1 MKNIRF
7 LLWIPI
13 AVITMAMLS
22 CSDKAEQI
30 IIDPNAEEQIEP
42 LTVTPFDIKKG
53 VNVSHWLAASSKR
66 GDERRNFFT
75 QSEVQKLKAM
85 GFDHLRLPVDE
96 EQLFDKEGV
105 IDEEALGLLKDCI
118 GWCQTA
124 GMKIIVDMHTLRSHN
139 DKAVNASATGYK
151 AARRLWL
158 KLAEQEKFRKE
169 WKILAEEL
177 SAYPN
182 DLVAFELLNE
192 PVAPY
197 ATQWNALSANLVR
210 DIRATQ
216 PERKLIIGPNGWNNI
231 NQLGTLTL
239 PRKDANIILT
249 FHFYTPH
256 LLTHYRSEWT
266 GYKDIACN
274 VNYPGELISA
284 EDFNALTKEQQ
295 NYIRGQVGSYD
306 RKTLEKEI
314 EKAVKRAKEL
324 GGVQLYCGEYG
335 CYHYAPRTARIAWTA
350 DVSSILAAA
359 GIAYSYWEYKG
370 GGYSFCKENGEI
382 ANEELYHAII
392 Q

>member
-96 EQLFDKEGV
+96 EQLFDKKGV

-118 GWCQTA
+118 GWGQTA

-182 DLVAFELLNE
+182 DLH
-192 PVAPY
+192 
-197 ATQWNALSANLVR
+197 T
-210 DIRATQ
+210 
-216 PERKLIIGPNGWNNI
+216 
-231 NQLGTLTL
+231 
-239 PRKDANIILT
+239 
-249 FHFYTPH
+249 
-256 LLTHYRSEWT
+256 
-266 GYKDIACN
+266 
-274 VNYPGELISA
+274 
-284 EDFNALTKEQQ
+284 
-295 NYIRGQVGSYD
+295 
-306 RKTLEKEI
+306 
-314 EKAVKRAKEL
+314 
-324 GGVQLYCGEYG
+324 
-335 CYHYAPRTARIAWTA
+335 RTR
-350 DVSSILAAA
+350 
-359 GIAYSYWEYKG
+359 
-370 GGYSFCKENGEI
+370 
-382 ANEELYHAII
+382 
-392 Q
+392 